1 MENTTEYDNSMM
13 NVNNTVTEITNII
26 SQHLTKVFDQ
36 VANKNNNISQNLK
49 ILNQL
54 SFVVELRKENQD
66 LKQQLND
73 ISTKYKSCLEELVT
87 IKSQT
92 KVTMEITELD
102 SINNTSIL
110 SRDEIESTIK
120 NTQHKSLWDLQVSD
134 DDSEQNDSEDSD
146 AQSMSYVS
154 NFNNINKLD
163 SESSLKFTELREHP
177 KNKDV
182 SAEEIKTA
190 IDRWKLFYNITV
202 NGNKSEDDIINDIM
216 DSSAGLK
223 GWSEESYDMMLRTED
238 AEVSRIMDG
247 EDEDIEAAE
256 DAEAEADE
264 DDDAEADEDDDA
276 EADEDDD
283 AEADEDD
290 DAEDEDAEDAEDE
303 DAEDAEDAEAEDD
316 EDEDAED
323 EDAEDA
329 KAEDEGEDEAEG
341 EDEGEYEDVKNVAV
355 AKTVLLAQEAGE
367 YATIDTASEEEDE
380 EVEVEEFK
388 FENKIY
394 YTDDAQNGNLFECLE
409 DGEIG
414 DIVGN
419 LENGSVF
426 FS

>member
-102 SINNTSIL
+102 YTNNTSIL
-110 SRDEIESTIK
+110 SHDEIEYTIK

-182 SAEEIKTA
+182 STEEIKTA
-190 IDRWKLFYNITV
+190 IDYWKLFYNITV

-223 GWSEESYDMMLRTED
+223 GWSEESPADNGSAD
-238 AEVSRIMDG
+238 AEVSRILD
-247 EDEDIEAAE
+247 EEDKDDDDDDDDDDED
-256 DAEAEADE
+256 
-264 DDDAEADEDDDA
+264 
-276 EADEDDD
+276 
-283 AEADEDD
+283 
-290 DAEDEDAEDAEDE
+290 
-303 DAEDAEDAEAEDD
+303 DD
-316 EDEDAED
+316 EDEDEEEKTNEEQNNCKGNGECFKQTGYEAED
-323 EDAEDA
+323 GSCAYDSGCGKCIIKSCPTCA
-329 KAEDEGEDEAEG
+329 KKVPQVLLDCNEGECMNCAVESFSKKNNEHINLP
-341 EDEGEYEDVKNVAV
+341 EDD
-355 AKTVLLAQEAGE
+355 
-367 YATIDTASEEEDE
+367 EEENGSSDE

-388 FENKIY
+388 FENKTY
-394 YTDDAQNGNLFECLE
+394 YTDDAQNGHLFECLE

-414 DIVGN
+414 DIVAN
-419 LENGSVF
+419 LENGAVF